1 MHYEEWGLTYKK
13 LGAGLRCVALPCN
26 SWRNKG
32 SKPLGPTVRAYQAE
46 QFGLGS
52 QFAFGSP
59 SVSQGGDLQIDPTGL
74 QRCQGPR
81 KGDLNAY
88 SDTRETT

>member
-1 MHYEEWGLTYKK
+1 MRSGGSGTKK
-13 LGAGLRCVALPCN
+13 PGAGLRCVALPCN

-52 QFAFGSP
+52 QFAF
-59 SVSQGGDLQIDPTGL
+59 
-74 QRCQGPR
+74 
-81 KGDLNAY
+81 
-88 SDTRETT
+88 